1 MANVEILSEQQGQQG
16 WTFETQVL
24 ESDGTLRR
32 HQVTLS
38 WADYNL
44 WSPDGRDVP
53 ARVVQAMLDFVLDRL
68 DADDLPSKLD
78 ASLARRRFADADAT
92 IPKLIE

>member
-1 MANVEILSEQQGQQG
+1 VANVEILSEQQSQRG
-16 WTFETQVL
+16 WMFDAQVL

-32 HQVTLS
+32 HQVSLS

-44 WSPDGRDVP
+44 WSPDGSDVP
-53 ARVVQAMLDFVLDRL
+53 SRVVEAMLDFVLDRL
-68 DADDLPSKLD
+68 DGDNLPAKFD
-78 ASLARRRFADADAT
+78 ASLARRRFPDADAT

>member
-1 MANVEILSEQQGQQG
+1 MANIEILSEHQGERG
-16 WTFETQVL
+16 WTFDAQVL

-32 HQVTLS
+32 HRVTLS

-53 ARVVQAMLDFVLDRL
+53 ARVVHAMLDFVLDRL
-68 DADDLPSKLD
+68 DGDDLPPRLD
-78 ASLARRRFADADAT
+78 ASLARRRFADADER